1 MDIKSWIH
9 AFRLRTLP
17 LALSSIGMAGFLA
30 AAAGKFST
38 LIFALCCLTTILLQ
52 ILSNLAND
60 YGDYVNGADHSER
73 KGPKRA
79 VQSGAIAVGQMK
91 NGVILFSIL
100 CLASGIYLLLVA
112 FGIDWN
118 SLLLFFGLGLMCI
131 AAAVAYTVGKKPY
144 GYAGLGDISVLIF
157 FGFVG
162 VMGSLYLFT
171 KEIDGPTILPALS
184 CGLFSI
190 AVLNINNIRD
200 IESDK
205 AAGKYSIPVRIGK
218 ENAVR
223 YHWFLLVAGL
233 SAAIVYS
240 SLNYQNLFQFLFL
253 LTAPLF
259 IRIGL
264 AVSEKPS
271 EALDPYLK
279 QMALST
285 LLFVILFGT
294 GNLLR

>member
-1 MDIKSWIH
+1 MEIKSWIH

-60 YGDYVNGADHSER
+60 YGDYVNGADHAER
-73 KGPKRA
+73 KGPKRT

-91 NGVILFSIL
+91 NAVILFSIL

-118 SLLLFFGLGLMCI
+118 SLLFFFGLGLMCI

-144 GYAGLGDISVLIF
+144 GYAGWGDISVLIF
-157 FGFVG
+157 FGLVG

-171 KEIDGPTILPALS
+171 KEIDGFTILPALS
-184 CGLFSI
+184 CGVFSI

-233 SAAIVYS
+233 SAAIVYA

-253 LTAPLF
+253 LTVPLF
-259 IRIGL
+259 IRIGI
-264 AVSEKPS
+264 AVAEKPS